1 MMPARTGTRVVAPAL
16 LGGMMLVLVVAFSG
30 CGGPGSAPDT
40 ASWEQYIQVMD
51 EALARGDFYAADL
64 ARQMAH
70 LMALGSPRWD
80 AMAAVGDAYVRF
92 AGARG
97 ASPTLRPE
105 AGRIYRS
112 ALLRAREQGSVEGV
126 LRVSEAFAALG
137 DREAAREGLAIA
149 TAMAVSRH
157 LSYDVARAEALSE
170 RLDNESGTFEES
182 TSDVA
187 GQAAA
192 AVMWTR

>member
-1 MMPARTGTRVVAPAL
+1 MLPARTGTKVVAPAL
-16 LGGMMLVLVVAFSG
+16 LRTMMLVFVVALSG
-30 CGGPGSAPDT
+30 CGGQRGDLDT

-64 ARQMAH
+64 ARQTAY
-70 LMALGSPRWD
+70 LMALGSQRWE
-80 AMAAVGDAYVRF
+80 AMAAVGDAYARF
-92 AGARG
+92 AGTPG

-105 AGRIYRS
+105 AGRIYRT
-112 ALLRAREQGSVEGV
+112 ALLRARAQGSVEGV

-149 TAMAVSRH
+149 TAIAASHHV
-157 LSYDVARAEALSE
+157 SYDVARAEALSE
-170 RLDNESGTFEES
+170 RLDNESGSFEES

-187 GQAAA
+187 GPAAA